1 MEKLWISLCIRC
13 GKAVD
18 NSPPS
23 PPHTPPLRKIYKY
36 PPLRSALAALVILC
50 ASGCTVAQEKAE
62 RYRAIGEQ
70 FSNPKRVIVHYERED
85 DTLSGMECRCF
96 GEACEQPPFTK

>member
-1 MEKLWISLCIRC
+1 MEKVWITLCIRC

-18 NSPPS
+18 NSPHPPS
-23 PPHTPPLRKIYKY
+23 HTLPSKEIYKLTPLRG
-36 PPLRSALAALVILC
+36 ALGALVILC

-62 RYRAIGEQ
+62 RYQAIGEQ
-70 FSNPKRVIVHYERED
+70 FSNPKRVIVHYERQD

-96 GEACEQPPFTK
+96 GEACNQPPFSE